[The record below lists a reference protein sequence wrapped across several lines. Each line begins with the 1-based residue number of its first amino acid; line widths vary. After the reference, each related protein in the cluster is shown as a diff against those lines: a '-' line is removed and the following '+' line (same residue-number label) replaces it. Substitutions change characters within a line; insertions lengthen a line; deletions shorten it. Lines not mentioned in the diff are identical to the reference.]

1 MKIYFQKTKVTGSS
15 DKSIHLFLI
24 FFMKNNCL
32 KRYDWTGSSV
42 VSFQAIVPRKE
53 NKLFDFE
60 KVQCDIP
67 QGFVVGPF
75 LFALYIC

>member
-1 MKIYFQKTKVTGSS
+1 
-15 DKSIHLFLI
+15 
-24 FFMKNNCL
+24 MKNNCL

-42 VSFQAIVPRKE
+42 VSFQAIVPHKE